1 MTKLVL
7 KDVRLSY
14 PSLWETELY
23 NGADTGKY
31 AATFLVPKHDDDG
44 KENAQAK
51 ELKKAVTEAM
61 KACGAKKDKT
71 PLRDGDELDYDGY
84 AGMWAIKAN
93 TKRRPVVIN
102 RDKTPIVEDDD
113 ILYAGCWV
121 NASIEVYGME
131 NQYGK
136 RVGCQLNGI
145 QFLKDGD
152 SFGAGGNAADDFDS
166 LDAESE
172 TDKDDFDPFT

>member
-1 MTKLVL
+1 
-7 KDVRLSY
+7 
-14 PSLWETELY
+14 
-23 NGADTGKY
+23 
-31 AATFLVPKHDDDG
+31 
-44 KENAQAK
+44 
-51 ELKKAVTEAM
+51 
-61 KACGAKKDKT
+61 
-71 PLRDGDELDYDGY
+71 
-84 AGMWAIKAN
+84 MWAIKAN

-152 SFGAGGNAADDFDS
+152 SFGAGGNAMDDFDS